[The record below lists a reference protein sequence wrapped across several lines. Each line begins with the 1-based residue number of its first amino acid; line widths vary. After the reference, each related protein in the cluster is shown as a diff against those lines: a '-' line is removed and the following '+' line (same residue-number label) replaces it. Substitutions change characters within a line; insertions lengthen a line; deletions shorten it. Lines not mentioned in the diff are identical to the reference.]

1 MKQVRAVSLIL
12 LLSRVSPSDEII
24 GTAEQIIKEGVEWKR
39 FCDLSLVHGVAPLI
53 YKNIGSFSDLP
64 EDVMKILKSAYFH
77 NLRDS
82 LSAANELAGIVA
94 ALEEGGIDVVPVKGL
109 LMTEELYGDIG
120 LYPSADIDI
129 LVKREDVHKAAG
141 IMKETGYDGE
151 SGMDEF
157 RLDNYQDVSFHKAG
171 KKPVEMHISLGK
183 PRYFNLPWNFWWED
197 LREKDFDG
205 RGYKVLSPE
214 KTLVYACMH
223 LFGHGYSPF
232 KFIVGVAEM
241 LRIFRDGLRWD
252 KLLEYSDRF
261 NVYHPMM
268 LSLYLASKL
277 LDAPLP
283 PEITGRLKKLSP
295 KEEWI
300 YKKIESYVFIEKVR
314 FSRIMFLLTSLR
326 SGLPELFTY
335 LVSWFFPPLKEV
347 SYRYAV
353 PLRSKK
359 IFLYYLL
366 NPVLLLSKKRNI

>member
-1 MKQVRAVSLIL
+1 MKQDRAVSLIL
-12 LLSRVSPSDEII
+12 LLSRVSPPAEII
-24 GTAEQIIKEGVEWKR
+24 GTAERVIKEGIDWKR
-39 FCDLSLVHGVAPLI
+39 FCDLSMVHGVAPLI

-64 EDVMKILKSAYFH
+64 EDVLNILKSAYFH

-94 ALEEGGIDVVPVKGL
+94 ALEEEGVDVVPVKGL

-129 LVKREDVHKAAG
+129 LVKREDVHRAAG
-141 IMKETGYDGE
+141 TMKETGYDGE
-151 SGMDEF
+151 SGMDDF

-171 KKPVEMHISLGK
+171 KKPVEMHTSLGK
-183 PRYFNLPWNFWWED
+183 PRYFNLPWDFWWED

-223 LFGHGYSPF
+223 LFGHGYSPL

-241 LRIFRDGLRWD
+241 LRIFSDVLRWD
-252 KLLEYSDRF
+252 KLQEYSERY
-261 NVYHPMM
+261 NIYQPMM

-277 LDAPLP
+277 LDAPIP
-283 PEITGRLKKLSP
+283 PEIAGRLKTLSP

-300 YKKIESYVFIEKVR
+300 YKKIESYVFTGKVR

-326 SGLPELFTY
+326 SGLPELVTY

-366 NPVLLLSKKRNI
+366 NPVLLLSKKRNV